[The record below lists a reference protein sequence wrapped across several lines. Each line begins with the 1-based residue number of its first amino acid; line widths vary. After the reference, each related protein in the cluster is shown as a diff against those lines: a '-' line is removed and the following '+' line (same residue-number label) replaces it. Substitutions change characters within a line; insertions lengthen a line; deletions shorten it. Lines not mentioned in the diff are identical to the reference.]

1 MISTKTAFLL
11 GVLSCEG
18 FSPHGTTCRPSWS
31 VDCNRH
37 VPFRSAPPLSLA
49 LNSSDEEKE
58 ISVVQRCIGRSS
70 KEFWHG
76 ATYVHNNYLDLL
88 GECFHKVKFLA
99 PILALFVAGKLL
111 FPNIAAV
118 RFLSDSVRLALER
131 FLILVALPTRFV
143 GMSFMLPFKF
153 VLLAA
158 VRFLSDSV
166 RLALERFLI
175 LVALPTLFVFKSFIL
190 PFKFVLISMTLA
202 INGEFSLA
210 GNVRIAKTLFRDLFR
225 LSSPKARKAFS
236 IQNRNV
242 WFTALLVPLIEELG
256 MRFAFSKFWRWLTP
270 RDQNSEREQN
280 IEGTNTTAKF
290 WGILGIKELSRSTL
304 VWALVSSF
312 FFGGCHIANHL
323 PTPSPSETSV
333 MITEFQKTLAENISE
348 IGVDEKMKKV
358 FMEFGTPLCGISVEI
373 GVDEKMKKV
382 FMEFGARYV
391 EYLSRCRPII
401 NAMVQALITFTVS
414 LLAFC
419 PLFVSDGIMG
429 AFGAH
434 AAWNLF
440 GMNSFWQIM
449 IRLAVRR

>member
-1 MISTKTAFLL
+1 MASRSDGPLCFLRIIMISTKTAFLL

-143 GMSFMLPFKF
+143 GMSFM
-153 VLLAA
+153 
-158 VRFLSDSV
+158 
-166 RLALERFLI
+166 
-175 LVALPTLFVFKSFIL
+175 L

-358 FMEFGTPLCGISVEI
+358 FMEFGT
-373 GVDEKMKKV
+373 
-382 FMEFGARYV
+382 RYV

>member
-153 VLLAA
+153 VLL
-158 VRFLSDSV
+158 
-166 RLALERFLI
+166 
-175 LVALPTLFVFKSFIL
+175 
-190 PFKFVLISMTLA
+190 SMTLA

-358 FMEFGTPLCGISVEI
+358 FMEFGT
-373 GVDEKMKKV
+373 
-382 FMEFGARYV
+382 RYV
-391 EYLSRCRPII
+391 EYLYRCRPII

-449 IRLAVRR
+449 IRLAVRRYRKNQRKDTDTLDGGNV